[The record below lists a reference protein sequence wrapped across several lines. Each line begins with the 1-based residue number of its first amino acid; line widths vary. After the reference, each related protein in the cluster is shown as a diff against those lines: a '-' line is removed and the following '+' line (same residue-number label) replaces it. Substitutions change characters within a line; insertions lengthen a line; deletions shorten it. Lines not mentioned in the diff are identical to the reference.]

1 MTGKK
6 RQQSP
11 KKSADLEHLVHQ
23 RLQIKNNIIR
33 IKTGLEEKTLSL
45 NPIELECRLDILNSY
60 IDQLMNCQSEIESE
74 DRADDSRGELEDIC
88 VGAKALLISHV
99 NKRRKSSVV
108 DYSFSNPHHSRL
120 PKMSLPKFSGK
131 YSEYKNFISLF
142 ESLVDNDPMLS
153 DIEKFNHLISCLSG
167 AALGTVKAFQIT
179 EQNYPKA
186 LASLKKVYDNNCL
199 IFFDNVSTLFE
210 LKEISKPS
218 ASSLR
223 SMIDTVS
230 AIYDSLLSLGDEKN
244 ITNAIIIHLVMS
256 KVDAITRSKWEE
268 QLDFNTLPLW
278 KDCEEALNKRYQH
291 LSAEEAS
298 SAKSKSSDKPSKTNQ
313 DSSRLK
319 HSRSSFACV
328 NSQQN
333 KSKCLYCKSNDH
345 YITTCQNFTALPVQQ
360 RFEYAKS
367 VPICINC
374 LRKGHTV
381 SKCKMSRCSV
391 CNRSHHTLLHQYES
405 TFNSLPAQPSTSFQ
419 AMHASVS
426 ADKVILATALVQIK
440 GSSGEYMIARAL
452 LDSGSQLNFITEEL
466 AQRLKLRK
474 EEKPLNLLGIGKASA
489 TVNKKVHAEVKSR
502 FNDHSFSADYWVM
515 NSISSYQPDQAIN
528 TSDWNIPSNIQLAD
542 PYFNKPQKIDLLIG
556 ADTFF
561 ELLSVGQIKQ
571 GPEFP
576 TIQKTIFGWIISGKY
591 PKGTNN
597 STKHCNLVCQ
607 CEDLSDLDE
616 KIPKLWLLEEFP
628 GETKKYFTPEQQ
640 LCEKHFVENTKLLP
654 TGRFEVKLPFKLSS
668 NSLGSSFETAKRRFL
683 ALERKLS
690 KNSDLRGMYM
700 DFMKEY
706 ILLGH
711 MSPTNNEIP
720 KGPHYFI
727 PHQCVLRPQSTS
739 TKLRVVFDASS
750 RTSSQLSLNDILM
763 VGPTIQEELFSTLL
777 RFRTHK
783 YAITADITKM
793 YRQVLVAEE
802 HTNYQLIVWRQH
814 PSQLLQIFRLNTVT
828 YGTSPAP
835 FLAIRC
841 LQMLGDANESSFPTG
856 SDIIRRDFYVDD
868 LLTGA
873 DNLETLKIMKFEI
886 QEILTKGGFQ
896 LAKWFSNHPE
906 YLNKDSSE
914 KSINFNDSDFTKTLG
929 MCWHPKE
936 DTFSF
941 NLDNNFHDLRA
952 TKRNILSVSARLFDP
967 LGLLCP
973 IVTKAKILL
982 QELWVAKIEWDESI
996 PLRLDTSWQNF
1007 KTNLS
1012 QLGEIKIPRF
1022 VETHS
1027 NAKIQVH
1034 GFADASTRAYGC
1046 CIYIRSQ
1053 STAGIKSTLLTA
1065 KSRVAPLKTKS
1076 IPRLELCAAHTLAKL
1091 WTRVEAMLSLDI
1103 DQVIFWTDSEI
1114 TLHWI
1119 KTHPSTLATFVANR
1133 VSDIQEWTQ
1142 KVSWRH
1148 VPTKQNPADIL
1159 SRGCNVEEINASI
1172 WFKGP
1177 QFLLNEQS
1185 SWPVNSHFELSPE
1198 DEALEKRKTN
1208 TALIAVEKPRTKL
1221 LEFIEEESSYN
1232 DLITTFAYIMR
1243 FFKSN
1248 NKTERTFEEL
1258 PTAKERNLAFL
1269 RIVEI
1274 VQSYEFPE
1282 EIEKLRRKI
1291 TLQNSF
1297 QKLNPFIHDFQDN
1310 EFSFSL
1316 IRVGGRLFN
1325 APIEYDKKFPLLLTK
1340 NSPFVRTCLTYLHRK
1355 NYHAGPQAMVALL
1368 REKIWLIN
1376 AKDACQKV
1384 VRQCINCFK
1393 YKPKLL
1399 TQIMGNLPADR
1410 LRAQRP
1416 FLVCGVDFCG
1426 PVHTTLKIR
1435 GRSPNKTYICVFV
1448 CFASKAVHIELASNL
1463 SSECFI
1469 LVLKRFIC
1477 RRGLPKTI
1485 YCDNGTNFVGAQTIL
1500 REIQEEIERGA
1511 KAVRRYAAEEGFN
1524 FALIPPRAPHF
1535 GGLWEAA
1542 VKAAKTLLQRTVG
1555 NALLTTEEL
1564 LTVVIEVE
1572 GILNSR
1578 PIAPLSAD
1586 PNDGEALTP
1595 AHLLIG
1601 SSLRSLPPEPVPERQ
1616 TGCLKRWQL
1625 LCWLKQQF
1633 WLKWSKEYLL
1643 GLQARSKWVQEQPN
1657 LVVGKL
1663 VVIHEDNSPPQ
1674 RWKTGRVIGV
1684 VEGQDGKVRVAD
1696 VKTSSGVLRRPIVK
1710 LAPLPDEEY

>member
-1 MTGKK
+1 
-6 RQQSP
+6 
-11 KKSADLEHLVHQ
+11 
-23 RLQIKNNIIR
+23 
-33 IKTGLEEKTLSL
+33 
-45 NPIELECRLDILNSY
+45 
-60 IDQLMNCQSEIESE
+60 MNCQSEIESI
-74 DRADDSRGELEDIC
+74 DRNDDSRGELEDIC

-99 NKRRKSSVV
+99 NKRRKSSAI

-120 PKMSLPKFSGK
+120 PKMSFPKFSGK

-142 ESLVDNDPMLS
+142 ESLVDNDPTLS
-153 DIEKFNHLISCLSG
+153 QKTTFSF
-167 AALGTVKAFQIT
+167 KAFQIT

-298 SAKSKSSDKPSKTNQ
+298 SSKFISSDKQSKPNQ
-313 DSSRLK
+313 DSSRFK
-319 HSRSSFACV
+319 NQKSSFACV
-328 NSQQN
+328 NTQQN
-333 KSKCLYCKSNDH
+333 YSKCIYCKSNDH
-345 YITTCQNFTALPVQQ
+345 YITTCQNFTLLPVHQ

-405 TFNSLPAQPSTSFQ
+405 TFTSSPTQASTSFQ

-426 ADKVILATALVQIK
+426 SDKVILATAIVQIK
-440 GSSGEYMIARAL
+440 GSSGEYMPVRAL
-452 LDSGSQLNFITEEL
+452 LDSRSQLNFITEEL

-474 EEKPLNLLGIGKASA
+474 EEKPLNLLGIGKAS
-489 TVNKKVHAEVKSR
+489 TT
-502 FNDHSFSADYWVM
+502 
-515 NSISSYQPDQAIN
+515 PDQAIN

-576 TIQKTIFGWIISGKY
+576 TIQKTLLGCIISGKY
-591 PKGTNN
+591 PKGTNKN
-597 STKHCNLVCQ
+597 TKHCNLVCQ
-607 CEDLSDLDE
+607 SEDLSDLDE
-616 KIPKLWLLEEFP
+616 KIPKLWLLEEIP

-668 NSLGSSFETAKRRFL
+668 NSLGASFETAKRRFL

-690 KNSDLRGMYM
+690 KDSILRGMYI

-706 ILLGH
+706 IALGH

-750 RTSSQLSLNDILM
+750 RTSSQLSLNDTLM

-802 HTNYQLIVWRQH
+802 HTKYQLIVWRQH
-814 PSQLLQIFRLNTVT
+814 PSQPLQIFRLNTVT

-841 LQMLGDANESSFPTG
+841 LKMLGDANESSFPTG
-856 SDIIRRDFYVDD
+856 SDVIRRDFYVDD

-906 YLNKDSSE
+906 YLNTESSE
-914 KSINFNDSDFTKTLG
+914 KSINFNDSDYTKTLG
-929 MCWHPKE
+929 ICWHPKE
-936 DTFSF
+936 YTFSF

-982 QELWVAKIEWDESI
+982 QELWIAKIDWDESI
-996 PLRLDTSWQNF
+996 PLRLDTSWQNC

-1012 QLGEIKIPRF
+1012 QLGEIKLPRF

-1034 GFADASTRAYGC
+1034 GFADASTRAY
-1046 CIYIRSQ
+1046 
-1053 STAGIKSTLLTA
+1053 
-1065 KSRVAPLKTKS
+1065 
-1076 IPRLELCAAHTLAKL
+1076 
-1091 WTRVEAMLSLDI
+1091 
-1103 DQVIFWTDSEI
+1103 
-1114 TLHWI
+1114 
-1119 KTHPSTLATFVANR
+1119 AN
-1133 VSDIQEWTQ
+1133 
-1142 KVSWRH
+1142 
-1148 VPTKQNPADIL
+1148 IL

-1208 TALIAVEKPRTKL
+1208 MVLIAVEKPRTKL
-1221 LEFIEEESSYN
+1221 LDFIEEESSYT

-1243 FFKSN
+1243 FFKISK
-1248 NKTERTFEEL
+1248 NKTHKILEEL

-1269 RIVEI
+1269 RIIEI

-1291 TLQNSF
+1291 TLQNSI
-1297 QKLNPFIHDFQDN
+1297 QKLNPFIHDFQEN

-1316 IRVGGRLFN
+1316 IRVGGRLLN
-1325 APIEYDKKFPLLLTK
+1325 APIVYDAKFPLLLTK
-1340 NSPFVRTCLTYLHRK
+1340 NSPFVKTYLTYLHRK
-1355 NYHAGPQAMVALL
+1355 NCHAGPQAMVALL

-1376 AKDACQKV
+1376 AKEACQKV

-1416 FLVCGVDFCG
+1416 VYLSPRDSEDDLLRQRDELRRSSDDPEGNPRGVGRRRRSCS
-1426 PVHTTLKIR
+1426 PIR
-1435 GRSPNKTYICVFV
+1435 GRGRLQLRLDTAQGTAFRRSMGGGGQSGENAVTAYRGQRTPHNRRATHRGDRGRGNPQFKANRAAKRRPQRRRSPNPS
-1448 CFASKAVHIELASNL
+1448 ASSNRQQLTIAAPRTSAGTANGLLEKMAASMLAQAAVLAEVVQGVSAWPT
-1463 SSECFI
+1463 SSI
-1469 LVLKRFIC
+1469 QVGTGAAQS
-1477 RRGLPKTI
+1477 RRG
-1485 YCDNGTNFVGAQTIL
+1485 QT
-1500 REIQEEIERGA
+1500 RPYPRG
-1511 KAVRRYAAEEGFN
+1511 
-1524 FALIPPRAPHF
+1524 
-1535 GGLWEAA
+1535 
-1542 VKAAKTLLQRTVG
+1542 
-1555 NALLTTEEL
+1555 
-1564 LTVVIEVE
+1564 
-1572 GILNSR
+1572 
-1578 PIAPLSAD
+1578 
-1586 PNDGEALTP
+1586 
-1595 AHLLIG
+1595 
-1601 SSLRSLPPEPVPERQ
+1601 
-1616 TGCLKRWQL
+1616 QL
-1625 LCWLKQQF
+1625 
-1633 WLKWSKEYLL
+1633 
-1643 GLQARSKWVQEQPN
+1643 
-1657 LVVGKL
+1657 
-1663 VVIHEDNSPPQ
+1663 
-1674 RWKTGRVIGV
+1674 
-1684 VEGQDGKVRVAD
+1684 
-1696 VKTSSGVLRRPIVK
+1696 TSSAVENRASDRGRRR
-1710 LAPLPDEEY
+1710 AGRQGQGR